1 MDHTDVKAFGE
12 ALGLFRT
19 RAGLTQQGLADK
31 LGMSRRS
38 VATWEAGDNLPKTK
52 GVVLQIADIFGLNDE
67 DTMLLLK
74 TAGMDPAP
82 RVCNIPYPRNPY
94 FTGRGLSCCGVCS
107 VVTMG
112 TIFATCISLC

>member
-1 MDHTDVKAFGE
+1 MDHADVKAFGE

-38 VATWEAGDNLPKTK
+38 VAAWEAGDNLPKTK

-67 DTMLLLK
+67 DTHAPSQDRRHGPCPQSLQYSLSSQSLLHRSK
-74 TAGMDPAP
+74 
-82 RVCNIPYPRNPY
+82 NIKQTR
-94 FTGRGLSCCGVCS
+94 RL
-107 VVTMG
+107 
-112 TIFATCISLC
+112 L